1 MLCKTYDF
9 PFGDK
14 AITGTYDL
22 IASDV
27 PPALL
32 YFPYI
37 HLKKLKR
44 NFRIGLFTV
53 GALVTEYIYKLR
65 K

>member
-1 MLCKTYDF
+1 MLCKTYDL

-14 AITGTYDL
+14 AITSTYDL
-22 IASDV
+22 IAYEAD
-27 PPALL
+27 PALL

-53 GALVTEYIYKLR
+53 GAMVTA
-65 K
+65 